1 MKRTNHTKIINNLTI
16 KPVFLKKIFSY
27 TFILVII
34 TSLFSQLAE
43 ARTHW
48 CRDLGAV
55 HSLVYEEKL
64 RHELLFL
71 TDSICGGRATGTR
84 GNIEAA
90 CWIMNR
96 FEASGLLPMGRYYT
110 KGFRTGQGKVGHNVM
125 AMFPGSP
132 ERARDRYIIVG
143 AHFDHLGTISGKLY
157 PGADSNA
164 SGVVALTTLAEMF
177 AASRKSGALHDHNII
192 FVAFD
197 AKEYSMAGSNALWKM
212 IEDEKLRDPQNGRLI
227 LKEDISLMV
236 NIDQVGGTSSAGE
249 SGRKDFMIMLGG
261 ETLPKEKRDLLYWCN
276 ISSGVCL
283 ELYDSYFGSKNFTDM
298 FYRRIGDQR
307 IFVEQNI
314 PAVFFTSGIS
324 MRNNKPTD
332 TVGNLN
338 LEILRKRIIL
348 MWNWIAMML

>member
-1 MKRTNHTKIINNLTI
+1 MKRTNRTKIINNLTI
-16 KPVFLKKIFSY
+16 LPVFVKKIFSY
-27 TFILVII
+27 TIIPILLI
-34 TSLFSQLAE
+34 TLSLQVTE
-43 ARTHW
+43 ARSHW
-48 CRDLGAV
+48 CRDLRAV
-55 HSLVYEEKL
+55 HGLVYEEKL
-64 RHELLFL
+64 KHELLFL

-90 CWIMNR
+90 CWIENR
-96 FEASGLLPMGRYYT
+96 FAASGLLPMGKYYT
-110 KGFRTGQGKVGHNVM
+110 RAFRIGNGKVGHNVM
-125 AMFPGSP
+125 GMFPGSP
-132 ERARDRYIIVG
+132 KGARNKYIVVG
-143 AHFDHLGTISGKLY
+143 AHFDHLGTIAGRMY

-164 SGVVALTTLAEMF
+164 SGVVALTAIAEMF
-177 AASRKSGALHDHNII
+177 AATGRTGRLHEHNII

-249 SGRKDFMIMLGG
+249 SGRKDFLIMLGG
-261 ETLPKEKRDLLYWCN
+261 ESLAHDRRDLLYWCN

-283 ELYDSYFGSKNFTDM
+283 EIFDSYFGSKNFTDM

-307 IFVEQNI
+307 IFVEKNI
-314 PAVFFTSGIS
+314 PAVFFTSGIN

-332 TVGNLN
+332 TVENLDLN
-338 LEILRKRIIL
+338 ILRKRIIL